1 MANDKPKIKI
11 DDPISAINSKFDL
24 YIKFVVGVLIVAI
37 ITMIFM
43 VATLI
48 IDSFH
53 FNSTTYKEY
62 SEKIGTLNTLQKSNE
77 SLLETNKQN
86 QEIIIQQQAQIKKL
100 LENK

>member
-1 MANDKPKIKI
+1 MKDNEPKIKI
-11 DDPISAINSKFDL
+11 DDPITAINEKFDL

-53 FNSTTYKEY
+53 FNSSTYKEY
-62 SEKIGTLNTLQKSNE
+62 SDKTESVETTQKINQE
-77 SLLETNKQN
+77 LLDQN
-86 QEIIIQQQAQIKKL
+86 QKNQKIIINLLQNIKK
-100 LENK
+100 